1 MPARFSR
8 SSPDKRLPGDAMMVA
23 LRTPTGT
30 LSEPAKTPQGYYVLR
45 VLERVP
51 PAMEPLAGER
61 DKIAAD
67 LLARKQGLA
76 WEAWVGAARTNAKIE
91 ISSRLPAVR
100 G

>member
-1 MPARFSR
+1 
-8 SSPDKRLPGDAMMVA
+8 
-23 LRTPTGT
+23 
-30 LSEPAKTPQGYYVLR
+30 
-45 VLERVP
+45 
-51 PAMEPLAGER
+51 MEPLAGER